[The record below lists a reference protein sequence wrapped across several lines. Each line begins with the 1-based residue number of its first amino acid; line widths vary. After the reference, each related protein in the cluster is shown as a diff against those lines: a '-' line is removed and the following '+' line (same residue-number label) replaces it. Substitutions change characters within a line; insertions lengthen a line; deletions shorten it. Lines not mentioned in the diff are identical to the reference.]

1 MIIFDA
7 DLGRSRVAN
16 RATLNGVFTT
26 GIRAATL
33 KLAMESIT
41 EAIRIVNDALCCAEN
56 LDFLG
61 EASSKKVDNRD
72 SNNPI

>member
-41 EAIRIVNDALCCAEN
+41 EAIRIVNDALCCSEN
-56 LDFLG
+56 LDYIG
-61 EASSKKVDNRD
+61 EAFSKKVDKRGPK
-72 SNNPI
+72 SPI